1 MRADLCALELGRM
14 LLGRQHGAV
23 CWKRFTSQGLLVKQR
38 KNRIIYHGTWAAH
51 FHSSCGVV
59 VEWLMW
65 GCGGVGKGNVVERG
79 SAWWVHAPEHG
90 TCAVITACSYVV
102 VGVICVIVNLY
113 SRF

>member
-1 MRADLCALELGRM
+1 MRARARANAVGQATWRSFLE
-14 LLGRQHGAV
+14 AV
-23 CWKRFTSQGLLVKQR
+23 HLAGVACEVK

-90 TCAVITACSYVV
+90 TCAVIIACSYVV

-113 SRF
+113 SGF